1 MASACAVSPPLAP
14 RVVLAQQVILK
25 YRASNVTRRTNRLR
39 RRRAKRKALLVILLS
54 GILIQFVQ
62 TRLPRRVWSYERSA
76 HWWDHIALETFTE
89 GDWLDN
95 FRVSQATFLYICE
108 KLKLEI
114 SKRDTRFRKAI
125 SVKRRVAIT
134 LWVLA
139 TTVEYCTVGHLF
151 GVAQCTVCS
160 KKHAKQLK
168 APVPN

>member
-1 MASACAVSPPLAP
+1 M
-14 RVVLAQQVILK
+14 
-25 YRASNVTRRTNRLR
+25 
-39 RRRAKRKALLVILLS
+39 
-54 GILIQFVQ
+54 
-62 TRLPRRVWSYERSA
+62 WSYERSA

-95 FRVSQATFLYICE
+95 FRVSQATFLYICD

-139 TTVEYCTVGHLF
+139 TIVEYCTVGRLF

-160 KKHAKQLK
+160 KKHAIVKVLLPFYIKFPIDDALEETLDGFLEQWGIPQCAGSIDGSHIPIRPPAMSHTCYYNRKGWYSAGLPK
-168 APVPN
+168 TRILSE